1 MKRILIG
8 LSFIIYHSLLS
19 YVVAQDR
26 LWATGE
32 AVPEGIC
39 ELVKQPD
46 GKFRY
51 TGALNVGELKIM
63 TTETFKQGTTQFVAP
78 QLVDAYLINYGLN
91 YTLTKDETKAGWVVS
106 FQEDYYRFIVDT
118 SKRTVKG
125 ELFLPWNELLIAG
138 SAFPGGSDNV
148 EWKRDNMLPFTRDHE
163 NPFVFEW
170 TGELGIYDNVIEP
183 GYFKLEGQMTWGP
196 RELHPYDHGED
207 ILNAKDVRIG
217 GDDTKW
223 KVNKPG
229 TYRIRVNLFEQTIH
243 GELLTG
249 SEANGQGISQY
260 PILIPEQG
268 LSQKEGVVYD
278 LNGRSQEKMHRGLN
292 IVRQADG
299 SFRKVFVR

>member
-8 LSFIIYHSLLS
+8 LSFIIYNLSLS
-19 YVVAQDR
+19 HVVAQDK

-32 AVPEGIC
+32 AVPGGTC

-51 TGALNVGELKIM
+51 TGTLNVGELKIM
-63 TTETFKQGTTQFVAP
+63 TTETFQQGTTQFLAP
-78 QLVDAYLINYGLN
+78 QLVDAYLINNGLT

-118 SKRTVKG
+118 GKRTVTG

-148 EWKRDNMLPFTRDHE
+148 EWKRDNMLPFTRDHD

-170 TGELGIYDNVIEP
+170 TGELGIYDDVVEP

-196 RELHPYDHGED
+196 RELHPYTHGED
-207 ILNAKDVRIG
+207 ILNAKEARIG

-223 KVNKPG
+223 KVTQPG

-249 SEANGQGISQY
+249 SEADSQGISLS
-260 PILIPEQG
+260 PT
-268 LSQKEGVVYD
+268 LSQREGAVYD
-278 LNGRSQEKMHRGLN
+278 LNGHQIDNRKSSHGLV
-292 IVRQADG
+292 IERQADG
-299 SFRKVFVR
+299 SFRKVFIR